1 MSIVNEAP
9 GLAQVLDGARGSSNR
24 DNIKQR
30 YSNTMSVKTGHS
42 NLTHLKTGLFVSAI
56 QMVEPYKNQ
65 AVCSS

>member
-30 YSNTMSVKTGHS
+30 YSNTLKTGHS

-56 QMVEPYKNQ
+56 QMVETYKNQ
-65 AVCSS
+65 TSCSS